1 MTRIRHGIFWA
12 AVSVVCG
19 VCIESAS
26 QAQEGDQSTSKAQD
40 SDAGVEAVYCFN
52 VSIPSMDQTGVIYV
66 TYLVTKNDWAAH
78 MDWDIGFIN
87 GMFAP
92 PLVSTSIHATDK
104 KVEFY
109 SPYMNQRSEFVFGD
123 RNVRNRY
130 NSQMYPLTEL
140 VHSFDEARVWRIP
153 ETVEQQI
160 AAIDPNRIEFV
171 EIPYTVRNLAG
182 KFDCSLV
189 VNSVAGKVTE
199 IRQSPLQDW
208 ERTHSGFQEFETHG
222 GRQTAATECRISDLG
237 DRFGKFNEFPEKSI
251 LGDHPRHSD
260 AGLLFHRGGRHIR
273 TSWKQIND
281 VVVPE
286 NMTVTLGPTGSGMLL
301 RGARLLSARQV
312 PEVEIRQQ
320 IEKLRVRT
328 SADAV
333 VANLGKA
340 VGRQFWKVS
349 PQQLDN
355 GMKLSADQFKAEYA
369 SLLAQQ
375 LSVGDRVG
383 LLRGRILL
391 FAATVDTSNVVEF
404 ERVLTEYVDF
414 LGQSAGL
421 EGQMSLLFDL
431 LEMLR
436 SWERPDLEEVA
447 IQEATRIMEQQSPD
461 RQIRVLFFARGATET
476 SDIYTHQLLN
486 AISRS
491 LRVNDVPESLI
502 RSALVVASLRL
513 QNTCNGIL
521 SDSSD
526 RTIKDATRRSQLR
539 IQLVTAY
546 LGLLDELQSTKSE
559 ELQQSSIRLRRLVE
573 ILQTESEK

>member
-1 MTRIRHGIFWA
+1 
-12 AVSVVCG
+12 
-19 VCIESAS
+19 
-26 QAQEGDQSTSKAQD
+26 
-40 SDAGVEAVYCFN
+40 
-52 VSIPSMDQTGVIYV
+52 
-66 TYLVTKNDWAAH
+66 

-87 GMFAP
+87 SMFAP
-92 PLVSTSIHATDK
+92 PIVSTSIHVTANRVD
-104 KVEFY
+104 FY
-109 SPYMNQRSEFVFGD
+109 SPYTNQRSEFEFGD
-123 RNVRNRY
+123 RNVRNRD

-153 ETVEQQI
+153 ETGEQRI

-171 EIPYTVRNLAG
+171 EIPYTVSNRSG
-182 KFDCSLV
+182 KSDCRLV

-222 GRQTAATECRISDLG
+222 GCQTAATECRISDLG
-237 DRFGKFNEFPEKSI
+237 DRFGEFNEFPKKSI
-251 LGDHPRHSD
+251 LGDHLRHSD

-301 RGARLLSARQV
+301 RDARLQSARQI

-333 VANLGKA
+333 VANFAKA
-340 VGRQFWKVS
+340 VGRQFWKIS
-349 PQQLDN
+349 PSQLDS
-355 GMKLSADQFKAEYA
+355 GMKTSADQFKLEHA

-383 LLRGRILL
+383 LLENRIRL
-391 FAATVDTSNVVEF
+391 FAATVDTSNVAEF

-421 EGQMSLLFDL
+421 EGQVSLLFDL

-436 SWERPDLEEVA
+436 FWERPDLEEVA

-461 RQIRVLFFARGATET
+461 QQIRVLFFARGATET

-521 SDSSD
+521 SNSSD
-526 RTIKDATRRSQLR
+526 RPIKDPIRRSQLR
-539 IQLVTAY
+539 ARLVTAY
-546 LGLLDELQSTKSE
+546 LGLLDELQSTESE

-573 ILQTESEK
+573 IPQTESEK